1 MISVWQH
8 QKASWGFD
16 FLHLLHF
23 HAACGSDDEGGGV
36 DPPPPDEGITTT
48 LLLTPLWDKPLK
60 PCSSCFT
67 DNMDDSLD
75 DLLGDLEHKPKTT
88 KKTERPRSSSPA
100 VPQKTETGE
109 SGDISH
115 IWASHDWLWPLTS
128 LSVPQRLQQLPWGR
142 GTIWRLMMKMIW
154 WTLWA
159 SEKQAKHKETDWHW
173 KKRGE
178 SCKLIKPLGTILK
191 YHPC

>member
-1 MISVWQH
+1 MRVLIFSIYSTFMLHVVQMM
-8 QKASWGFD
+8 KVGV
-16 FLHLLHF
+16 LIHLLLMKVSQQRF
-23 HAACGSDDEGGGV
+23 YTNLCE
-36 DPPPPDEGITTT
+36 INN
-48 LLLTPLWDKPLK
+48 WK
-60 PCSSCFT
+60 PCSSCIT
-67 DNMDDSLD
+67 DNVDDSLD
-75 DLLGDLEHKPKTT
+75 DLLGDLEHKQKTM

-109 SGDISH
+109 SGDVSH

-159 SEKQAKHKETDWHW
+159 SEKQTKHMEMDWHW
-173 KKRGE
+173 KKRGNVW
-178 SCKLIKPLGTILK
+178 ILWVF
-191 YHPC
+191 PPEVWM